1 MATRWFDAARNTLV
15 TDFTRPQAAPSDTNL
30 STGYATGDLLAN
42 AADAWID
49 TRTRN
54 MWRLVYFM
62 WILIA
67 AACGVWYQQV
77 ELDGWFVVTV
87 GGAAGVAVYAL
98 GWWHQEEVTHEAWE
112 LFQDRYHKVTQKI
125 AEPPPGARGP
135 VVQVEGDRA
144 RDLDRLKAELRYILI
159 RAVHTPASLRDN
171 EYEVIPGVNVRLDK
185 ELYRFLMYILRELRL
200 VTGGT
205 DPKTGRRKKWVCN
218 FTTEAEALAAFERV
232 AGKLDILDLDR
243 IADQADAG
251 DWNE

>member
-87 GGAAGVAVYAL
+87 GGAAGVAFVGCVVGSVLMRSRAHRRAPSRL
-98 GWWHQEEVTHEAWE
+98 
-112 LFQDRYHKVTQKI
+112 RSS
-125 AEPPPGARGP
+125 AR
-135 VVQVEGDRA
+135 Q
-144 RDLDRLKAELRYILI
+144 
-159 RAVHTPASLRDN
+159 
-171 EYEVIPGVNVRLDK
+171 
-185 ELYRFLMYILRELRL
+185 
-200 VTGGT
+200 
-205 DPKTGRRKKWVCN
+205 
-218 FTTEAEALAAFERV
+218 
-232 AGKLDILDLDR
+232 
-243 IADQADAG
+243 
-251 DWNE
+251 